1 MKNFSNQ
8 LHKIKNTLG
17 EIKNNIE
24 KMQLVN
30 IRIKYIIIFSP
41 KEKL

>member
-1 MKNFSNQ
+1 MKNFTNQ
-8 LHKIKNTLG
+8 LHKIKDTLG

-30 IRIKYIIIFSP
+30 ISIKYIIIFRP
-41 KEKL
+41 KAKP